1 MKTRT
6 FLIIGLLIFPFLSA
20 FCQWNEKID
29 KKTEK
34 IKLVTLDEK
43 PIFVYENIVSII
55 DLEKDRVIECIKKR
69 LEDSELCELRRKN
82 YNLIL
87 KDLTK
92 NDSSFYIIS
101 QAEAPSEMTE
111 GMDKKTG
118 FFPLDYYSALVCFN
132 ISKKYIAPYGY
143 TVSIDTSNIIHL
155 KKYFDW
161 MISDLVLKGQARI
174 YNKKSGNY
182 EKEVQYE
189 IVHFDGG
196 HGGEQLLFKDNSLFF
211 IVDSYSDM
219 IMPDGECDEEYQ
231 ESIK

>member
-6 FLIIGLLIFPFLSA
+6 FLIIGFLIFSFLSA
-20 FCQWNEKID
+20 YCQWNEKID

-34 IKLVTLDEK
+34 IKLVTFDEK

-55 DLEKDRVIECIKKR
+55 DLEKDQVIECIKKR
-69 LEDSELCELRRKN
+69 LKDSDLCELRRKN
-82 YNLIL
+82 YNAIL

-92 NDSSFYIIS
+92 NDSSFYCIS
-101 QAEAPSEMTE
+101 PAEAPSEMTE

-118 FFPLDYYSALVCFN
+118 FFPLDYYSTLVFFN
-132 ISKKYIAPYGY
+132 ISKKYTAPYGY
-143 TVSIDTSNIIHL
+143 TISIDTSNLIHL
-155 KKYFDW
+155 QKCFDW

-219 IMPDGECDEEYQ
+219 IIPDSECDEEYQ
-231 ESIK
+231 KSLK